1 MLILLLYIKHT
12 LVALVIFFLWPPVY
26 SGEVVAC
33 CICCDRC
40 RCRRPPFRLL
50 WWPTCCDAL
59 HRTLSR
65 SQSGVP
71 RTRWTMDRHMC
82 VSLKIAPSWALG
94 VDIHTKSYTV
104 HRSPLH
110 KGWLQLFSVWCHR
123 LLDFAI
129 LHSLAKS
136 LCAAFGWEIRT
147 ETFCLP
153 KQDAQ
158 NNCADGMASN
168 TRDIK
173 RQQGRHTVE
182 SELTGRELTGC
193 FCVRS
198 HAKALVLSTSG
209 FLSFGQGHGSWH
221 GKDPKSSLGA
231 FDAPFGAQSIASYW
245 GWKLMQCTSDSF
257 ELMISRLS
265 MWEHWEYVGSSVFLH
280 YLHCQSN

>member
-147 ETFCLP
+147 ESFCLP

-158 NNCADGMASN
+158 NSCVDGMASTN

-182 SELTGRELTGC
+182 SELKSRELTGC
-193 FCVRS
+193 FTGCFCVRRLWYS
-198 HAKALVLSTSG
+198 APVVFWVLAKAMAVDMEKIRKV
-209 FLSFGQGHGSWH
+209 HWV
-221 GKDPKSSLGA
+221 P
-231 FDAPFGAQSIASYW
+231 
-245 GWKLMQCTSDSF
+245 LMPHC
-257 ELMISRLS
+257 
-265 MWEHWEYVGSSVFLH
+265 VF
-280 YLHCQSN
+280 LHCQSN